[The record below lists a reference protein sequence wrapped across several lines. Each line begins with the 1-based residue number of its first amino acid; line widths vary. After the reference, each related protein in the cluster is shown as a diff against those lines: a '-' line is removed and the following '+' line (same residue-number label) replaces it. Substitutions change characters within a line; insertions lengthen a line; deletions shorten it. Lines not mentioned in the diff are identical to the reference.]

1 MEEKLNQWDKFID
14 IFFKAFQTIFNITKT
29 KLGSG
34 LIGFLTAG
42 GICWVLWIS
51 SLKNEIATK
60 ATDIL
65 SLKSENI
72 DLKNSLKICQE
83 ESANAYERARAQV
96 KQENR
101 DEISYTIDFLK
112 KLQEEVPKNNIKKIK
127 EIKDLER
134 EVNRR
139 KEDLR

>member
-14 IFFKAFQTIFNITKT
+14 IFFKAFQTIFNISKT

-34 LIGFLTAG
+34 LIGFLTAV

-60 ATDIL
+60 TLDIL

-83 ESANAYERARAQV
+83 ESANAYERARIQL
-96 KQENR
+96 KKESR
-101 DEISYTIDFLK
+101 DEMNYAIESLQ
-112 KLQEEVPKNNIKKIK
+112 KLQK
-127 EIKDLER
+127 EFSNENSNKAKRIQALEAKYQK
-134 EVNRR
+134 R
-139 KEDLR
+139 KEELE